1 MGLHGTAT
9 HRRFALAPSGTGRAK
24 DRTRSSNVAPEPE
37 MPHAN
42 ADARR
47 WSLSLFGGPT
57 LHRPGGE
64 EVPLTPSHRRL
75 LALVWA
81 HGHRGVQRRSAIW
94 LLWEEED
101 DRKSRHRLRQLVH
114 DLGNRLGL
122 RAVGAEGEDLLAPS
136 PALVTSDLDDFH
148 QALADRR
155 LQDALALHQ
164 RGFGVLL
171 DGRGCLGEY
180 EDWLLAKREGLRRQL
195 RDAAAWQWDRYR
207 PVSAWEPA
215 REAAEV
221 FWALDPESEE
231 AAQRLIEARAMT
243 GNLEAAE
250 AVAADFLARRPQE
263 QHVLAD
269 SHALLERIRRAQPV
283 QTFHPS
289 QTPAPP
295 PLVGRRP
302 GLATARRM
310 LGRVGEG
317 SFEFLL
323 ISGEAGAGKTRV
335 MEEVWKEANLA
346 GFRCLEA
353 RPVEVERP
361 IPLNPLV
368 DMMGDPSV
376 IRHIQR
382 LEEPWRAVIASL
394 LPTLPEGMDP
404 PVVPPIADGSLSRRL
419 LDAFATLFAQ
429 MVDEEP
435 LLLFLDDLQW
445 ADATTVAVLQFV
457 QRRWRAGA
465 LGIIATVRPD
475 LVSRSDSVAKYLN
488 DTPDLPV
495 TTVELGE
502 LTDAEAR
509 TLVHLVAGQ
518 DTDPADVTRL
528 CALGGRIPFYLI
540 ELTRDYMA
548 GKVHLPELPTDAI
561 TLPISLRQLLEPRI
575 QGVGPD
581 AAAVG
586 SYLAVWGRELGLAD
600 LARLTNLPVAEAARH
615 AESLERARLA
625 LVDRGKVSLAH
636 GLFRSAL
643 YQGLTATRR
652 ALLHGEVAAFLEA
665 SDSPQ
670 AGELTIHHDRAGN
683 AAGAAAWGRVAADK
697 ALESGAVAEAAHFL
711 QLVVDNET
719 DATLKAEATA
729 DLARVLHMNR
739 EILRANPLL
748 ELAATRLRAVG
759 NHARALRMD
768 IRRVEG
774 LAEVGAA
781 PLSELLDRLATIK
794 EAARADGDDEAL
806 ALALDSELHLLH
818 RSGEVTSIRR
828 LFDEVRVVAA
838 SADPAAACLANAS
851 LALNVLFGDPEEAL
865 RCAREAVR
873 LAEEGEHALRALS
886 RLILALTTRGE
897 LGQPEHAKTIARAG
911 RLAER
916 SGDLALRF
924 QVASNQGVY
933 FIDVGDIDRAEA
945 ALTRAGTLLRGAD
958 ASVLRIS
965 HFCNQGELALLK
977 REHAEARSWFA
988 EAEGLLGPNIPSF
1001 YRSLVFS
1008 GIGLASLEMGS
1019 ITEARQREAGLDPL
1033 PIPSYFDPLVILFFL
1048 SRMHERRGD
1057 TKSALDVLDAH
1068 REELKN
1074 RFPLAWLR
1082 MEVRRSAAARK
1093 ARQPVHVAAIKALAL
1108 AERLNLRNLV
1118 EEFRRAGIRSP
1129 TLP

>member
-1 MGLHGTAT
+1 
-9 HRRFALAPSGTGRAK
+9 
-24 DRTRSSNVAPEPE
+24 

-575 QGVGPD
+575 QRVGPD

-873 LAEEGEHALRALS
+873 LAEEGELRRHL
-886 RLILALTTRGE
+886 LLAYNKLFFVLLYRGQSKTPEASTTV
-897 LGQPEHAKTIARAG
+897 AAAR
-911 RLAER
+911 RLAEK
-916 SGDLALRF
+916 SGDVMMRF
-924 QVASNQGVY
+924 HLESNCGVAEMDACDY
-933 FIDVGDIDRAEA
+933 DRAEHHFG
-945 ALTRAGTLLRGAD
+945 RATSILRGAA
-958 ASVLRIS
+958 ASVMRLN
-965 HFCNQGELALLK
+965 HTYNLGELSYLRGEFAEALAHFQQVERHLGEWNQP
-977 REHAEARSWFA
+977 RDIVRLLNAALGLCSLEIGALAEARSR
-988 EAEGLLGPNIPSF
+988 ETPIDDPP
-1001 YRSLVFS
+1001 
-1008 GIGLASLEMGS
+1008 GS
-1019 ITEARQREAGLDPL
+1019 WT
-1033 PIPSYFDPLVILFFL
+1033 FDPTMVLAFASRFL
-1048 SRMHERRGD
+1048 ERRGKHGEARD
-1057 TKSALDVLDAH
+1057 LLKTHADALRPRLPIAWMKTLQLEARLSARLEETNW
-1068 REELKN
+1068 RERLGE
-1074 RFPLAWLR
+1074 AY
-1082 MEVRRSAAARK
+1082 
-1093 ARQPVHVAAIKALAL
+1093 HVAIDLGLTGRASEIREILDTPP
-1108 AERLNLRNLV
+1108 R
-1118 EEFRRAGIRSP
+1118 RRAGARSG
-1129 TLP
+1129 TR